1 MASSQTNLAARLAA
15 VLSGSPAMR
24 IVVLGDRRPV
34 EGQLGFGG
42 GVGGPTST
50 LSEKRR
56 SC

>member
-42 GVGGPTST
+42 GVGALP
-50 LSEKRR
+50 RP
-56 SC
+56 